1 VGRVALVA
9 AVAAVLLAEA
19 TSAYAGLVVRP
30 SKGHVVL
37 HAAPG
42 GAVIARLGGRTE
54 FGSPLVYSVA
64 ARRGNWLGVISPQRP
79 NGALAWVDVRTVR
92 QSRVSV
98 RIEISLS
105 RQTLRLLRG
114 QTVIRS
120 VAVGVGGADSP
131 TPTGRY
137 AVTDR
142 LAGADFSSTYGC
154 CILALTAHQERPRST
169 WSGSGTRIGIHG
181 GALAAASNGCLH
193 ASESALRFLMTHVPL
208 GTRVTIRA

>member
-1 VGRVALVA
+1 VGRVALTA
-9 AVAAVLLAEA
+9 AVAAALLADA

-30 SKGHVVL
+30 SKGRVVL

-64 ARRGNWLGVISPQRP
+64 SRRGKWLGVISPQRP
-79 NGALAWVDVRTVR
+79 NGVLAWVDARTVR

-105 RQTLRLLRG
+105 RQTMRLLRG
-114 QTVIRS
+114 RTVIRS
-120 VAVGVGGADSP
+120 VAVGVGSADSP

-142 LAGADFSSTYGC
+142 LAGAEFSSAYGC
-154 CILALTAHQERPRST
+154 CVLALAAHQERPRST
-169 WSGSGTRIGIHG
+169 WSGSGTRIAVHS
-181 GALAAASNGCLH
+181 GALGAVSNGCLH

-208 GTRVTIRA
+208 GTRVMIRA